1 MTLDTGISNLFWTL
15 GTVFSLF
22 AELKIFMERWEVL
35 LRRQSREERKN
46 NTSIS
51 ATPTGCPFVV
61 ADPCQHN
68 RIRTPPRSPV
78 HLMGKE
84 IWAGL
89 ETRSWSLEHEH
100 LMIWSTFLIWAVQNR
115 LWTMINRKLTKQ
127 SYKNRALL
135 MRESE
140 REVRWWMMEPLR
152 STETHFQSSRI
163 NSIDARDSEAAAR
176 RAQRRQ
182 RTTLS
187 LIIPHP
193 QGGAVVAF
201 SNLKSGCKW
210 ICSLVQEYFPE
221 KEFVCVL
228 HDRLLYALKF
238 RCWILLQ
245 HHILASCHQV
255 WC

>member
-1 MTLDTGISNLFWTL
+1 MTTNWPKFAMTLDTGISNLFWTL

-22 AELKIFMERWEVL
+22 AKLKIFMERWEVL

-163 NSIDARDSEAAAR
+163 NSIDARDSEAAASAAQAANNTFFDHSASAGGR
-176 RAQRRQ
+176 RRCIQQSEIRLQVDLQPGSRVFS
-182 RTTLS
+182 RKGICLC
-187 LIIPHP
+187 
-193 QGGAVVAF
+193 VA
-201 SNLKSGCKW
+201 W
-210 ICSLVQEYFPE
+210 
-221 KEFVCVL
+221 
-228 HDRLLYALKF
+228 
-238 RCWILLQ
+238 
-245 HHILASCHQV
+245 
-255 WC
+255 